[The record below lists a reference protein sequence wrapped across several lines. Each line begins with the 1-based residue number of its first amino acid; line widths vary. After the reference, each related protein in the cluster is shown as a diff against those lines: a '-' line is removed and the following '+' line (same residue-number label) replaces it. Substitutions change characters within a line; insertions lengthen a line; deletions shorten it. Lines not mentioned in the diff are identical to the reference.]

1 MPSDD
6 TRADG
11 SLPAPPRPVLIQ
23 APLLL
28 LDCETHHR
36 GLQDDGGE
44 VWVEANVELRES
56 SITCYGMLDRTV
68 LAAMTIDAST
78 RLGEGAGTG
87 GQARA
92 MLTLLSEPRSCMRK
106 RCCGT
111 VNAGRPPSWRRRAPV

>member
-1 MPSDD
+1 M
-6 TRADG
+6 
-11 SLPAPPRPVLIQ
+11 
-23 APLLL
+23 
-28 LDCETHHR
+28 
-36 GLQDDGGE
+36 
-44 VWVEANVELRES
+44 ELRES

-68 LAAMTIDAST
+68 LAAMTIDATT

-92 MLTLLSEPRSCMRK
+92 MLTLLSEPMSCMRI